1 MARAWASRA
10 IFANGRLNSN
20 PDPNLD
26 GTDEGDL
33 SIDASEASISLA
45 KNDRSLAEFHRWYRN
60 GRIVVDP
67 EWQRKYVWERK
78 RASRLIESFLIDLPV
93 PVIYLAVN
101 DESKYEVIDGLQR
114 LTSVFDYFE
123 NKYPLTGLEIR
134 SDLNGK
140 KFSDLSDELQAK
152 LEDTTLRTFELSKTT
167 QKDLMFIIF
176 ERLNTG
182 GMALND
188 MEIRNCLYRGRLND
202 LLKELAKDDRFL
214 ACLNQ
219 VGIDRRMD
227 DRMMVLRFLA
237 FYQMTYTKARKGL
250 KTFFNEFF
258 TTYRN
263 PSEEKLKEFRTAFQR
278 SMRCCHTVFGNRA
291 FRLRRRTDPKSGG
304 EWTPRV
310 NASIFQVIS
319 VGFTDYEIGH
329 VTRSADSI
337 YEAYLDLIASD
348 EKWVDS
354 ISTSTGAPAERIL
367 ASGSAPASN
376 PSTSQREILVKKQWH

>member
-134 SDLNGK
+134 SDPNGK

-167 QKDLMFIIF
+167 HH
-176 ERLNTG
+176 
-182 GMALND
+182 
-188 MEIRNCLYRGRLND
+188 
-202 LLKELAKDDRFL
+202 LLSASTPVEWLSTIWRFAIAYIEDD
-214 ACLNQ
+214 
-219 VGIDRRMD
+219 
-227 DRMMVLRFLA
+227 
-237 FYQMTYTKARKGL
+237 
-250 KTFFNEFF
+250 
-258 TTYRN
+258 
-263 PSEEKLKEFRTAFQR
+263 
-278 SMRCCHTVFGNRA
+278 
-291 FRLRRRTDPKSGG
+291 
-304 EWTPRV
+304 
-310 NASIFQVIS
+310 
-319 VGFTDYEIGH
+319 
-329 VTRSADSI
+329 
-337 YEAYLDLIASD
+337 
-348 EKWVDS
+348 
-354 ISTSTGAPAERIL
+354 
-367 ASGSAPASN
+367 
-376 PSTSQREILVKKQWH
+376 